1 LRGRSYALPQD
12 VKDLA
17 LDVLRHRLV
26 LTYQALAEQITPDS
40 IIDAVVAAV
49 PAPDIELAR
58 DTA

>member
-1 LRGRSYALPQD
+1 M
-12 VKDLA
+12 
-17 LDVLRHRLV
+17 
-26 LTYQALAEQITPDS
+26 AEEITPDS